1 MITRLIDSFVNNLQ
15 NWGYDSQDSEDERLR
30 KQTFISALYPV
41 MIATILW
48 GILFAEFKEIYAS
61 LISFGYFS
69 ITLASLFAIQRTRQI
84 RIIIPLQLSMGLL
97 LPFSQT
103 LMLGGISASGA
114 VILWS
119 ILSPL
124 AATIFYHLSI
134 AAFWWLANFILIIS
148 AVILPPYIRQENLLP
163 PMLVDIFF
171 IINIGGVSLIV
182 FLILSYFI
190 SQKDQAFHLLR
201 IEQEK
206 GENLLLN
213 ILPKE
218 IAAILKNDNRTI
230 ADHFEGASILFAD
243 LVGFTPLTAKMAPIE
258 MVNLLNEIF
267 SHFDELV
274 EKYDLEKIRTIGDS
288 YMVASGAPR
297 TRPDH
302 ALAMVNMALEMRDY
316 ILSLPAVDGKP
327 IEFRIGINSGPV
339 VGGVIGRKKFVY
351 DLWGDAVNI
360 ASRMESQGIANEIQ
374 ITQTTYEIVE
384 QQFVCKRRGKIE
396 VKGRGEVETWLVV
409 NARAVAQQEHKGDI
423 HHEK

>member
-1 MITRLIDSFVNNLQ
+1 MITQLINSFISGMQ
-15 NWGYDSQDSEDERLR
+15 NVGLHPQDTEDERLR

-41 MIATILW
+41 MLATILW
-48 GILFAEFKEIYAS
+48 GIMFALLKEFAAS
-61 LISFGYFS
+61 LISFGYFI
-69 ITLASLFAIQRTRQI
+69 ITLICLIIIHRTRNIQPF
-84 RIIIPLQLSMGLL
+84 IPLQLSLGLL
-97 LPFSQT
+97 FPFIHT
-103 LMLGGISASGA
+103 LILGGIGASGA

-124 AATIFYHLSI
+124 AATIFYPISI
-134 AAFWWLANFILIIS
+134 AAYWWLASFVLITS
-148 AVILPPYIRQENLLP
+148 AVVLPPYIRQENLLP

-171 IINIGGVSLIV
+171 ITNIGGVSLIV

-190 SQKDQAFHLLR
+190 SQKDEAFRLLR

-206 GENLLLN
+206 GEKLLLN

-218 IAAILKNDNRTI
+218 IAAILKDGNRTI
-230 ADHFEGASILFAD
+230 ADQFEGASILFAD

-297 TRPDH
+297 VRQDH
-302 ALAMVNMALEMRDY
+302 AHAMVKMALEMREY
-316 ILSLPAVDGKP
+316 ILKLPPVEDKP
-327 IEFRIGINSGPV
+327 IEFRIGINSGPI

-351 DLWGDAVNI
+351 DLWGDAVNV
-360 ASRMESQGIANEIQ
+360 ASRMESHGLANQIQ
-374 ITQTTYEIVE
+374 ITQATYHIIQED
-384 QQFVCKRRGKIE
+384 FVCTPRGKIDI
-396 VKGRGEVETWLVV
+396 KGRGEMETWFVV
-409 NARAVAQQEHKGDI
+409 NARQGMDLQQENK
-423 HHEK
+423 